1 MTAVA
6 SRVVHA
12 GVATA
17 TTNERE
23 LFVTEPA
30 RLDAFLLRSCPA
42 LSRRVARRLID
53 DGLVRVNGRIVPKG
67 ARVLEGDRIALP
79 ALRLEPEPDLA
90 VRVVHLDERLIA
102 LDKPGCMPSH
112 ALDPRQRGT
121 VAGFL
126 AGRFPETAEL
136 GGALSSGLAHRL
148 DTGTSGLLLAARTAA
163 SYEALREAFRSGA
176 VGKRYLA
183 LVAGVPEPRSTIDR
197 PLAHDPRDRR
207 RMIAALPGLRA
218 WSARSEVTTIRAAG
232 GRALVEVTLRTGVT
246 HQARVHLAL
255 VGCPVLGDVLYGG
268 PDAGLAPGRHA
279 LHASTLTL
287 AGVPRLE
294 SELPDDLS
302 ALVPR

>member
-1 MTAVA
+1 LTAFA

-12 GVATA
+12 GVPAA
-17 TTNERE
+17 PTNERE
-23 LFVTEPA
+23 LLVTEPA
-30 RLDAFLLRSCPA
+30 RLDAFLVRSFPA

-67 ARVLEGDRIALP
+67 SRVLAGDRITLP
-79 ALRLEPEPDLA
+79 ALRLEPEPDLP
-90 VRVVHLDERLIA
+90 VRVVHLDERLIVV
-102 LDKPGCMPSH
+102 DKPGCMPSH

-126 AGRFPETAEL
+126 AGRFPETASL
-136 GGALSSGLAHRL
+136 GDALSSGLAHRL
-148 DTGTSGLLLAARTAA
+148 DTGTSGLLLAARTVE

-183 LVAGVPEPRSTIDR
+183 LVAGVPQRATIDR

-218 WSARSEVTTIRAAG
+218 WPARSEVATLRAAG

-255 VGCPVLGDVLYGG
+255 LGCPVLGDVLYGG
-268 PDAGLAPGRHA
+268 PDVGLAPGRHA
-279 LHASTLTL
+279 LHAGRVTL
-287 AGVPRLE
+287 AGVPTLE

-302 ALVPR
+302 GLVPR

>member
-1 MTAVA
+1 M
-6 SRVVHA
+6 
-12 GVATA
+12 
-17 TTNERE
+17 NERE
-23 LFVTEPA
+23 LCVTEPA
-30 RLDAFLLRSCPA
+30 RLDAFLLRWCPA
-42 LSRRVARRLID
+42 LSRRVARWLIA

-67 ARVLEGDRIALP
+67 TRVLEGDLVALP
-79 ALRLEPEPDLA
+79 ALRLEPEPDLP

-102 LDKPGCMPSH
+102 VDKPGGMPSH

-126 AGRFPETAEL
+126 AARFPETAEL
-136 GGALSSGLAHRL
+136 GDALSSGLAHRL
-148 DTGTSGLLLAARTAA
+148 DTGTSGLLLAARTAE
-163 SYEALREAFRSGA
+163 SYEALRTAFRSGV

-183 LVAGVPEPRSTIDR
+183 LVAGVPAPRSMIDR
-197 PLAHDPRDRR
+197 PLAHDPEDRR
-207 RMIAALPGLRA
+207 RMVPARPGLRA
-218 WSARSEVTTIRAAG
+218 WQARSEVTTLRAAG

-255 VGCPVLGDVLYGG
+255 LGCPVLGDALYGG

-287 AGVPRLE
+287 AGLPRLD

-302 ALVPR
+302 ALAPR

>member
-1 MTAVA
+1 LTAFA
-6 SRVVHA
+6 SRGVHA
-12 GVATA
+12 GVSA

-23 LFVTEPA
+23 LLVTEPA

-53 DGLVRVNGRIVPKG
+53 DGLVRVNGRVVPKG
-67 ARVLEGDRIALP
+67 ARVLAGDRIALP
-79 ALRLEPEPDLA
+79 ALRLEPEPHLPI
-90 VRVVHLDERLIA
+90 RVVHLDERLIVV
-102 LDKPGCMPSH
+102 DKPGGMPSH

-126 AGRFPETAEL
+126 AGRFPETADL
-136 GGALSSGLAHRL
+136 GDALSSGLAHRL
-148 DTGTSGLLLAARTAA
+148 DTGTSGLLLAARTGE
-163 SYEALREAFRSGA
+163 SYDALREAFRSGA

-183 LVAGVPEPRSTIDR
+183 LVAGVPQPRATIDR

-218 WSARSEVTTIRAAG
+218 WPARSEVNTIHAAG
-232 GRALVEVTLRTGVT
+232 DRALVEVTLRTGVT
-246 HQARVHLAL
+246 HQARAHLAL
-255 VGCPVLGDVLYGG
+255 LGCPVLGDVLYGG

-279 LHASTLTL
+279 LHASGLTL
-287 AGVPRLE
+287 PGAPGLE

>member
-1 MTAVA
+1 LTAFA

-23 LFVTEPA
+23 LLVTEPA

-42 LSRRVARRLID
+42 LSRRVARRLIA
-53 DGLVRVNGRIVPKG
+53 DGLVRVNGHIVPKG
-67 ARVLEGDRIALP
+67 TRVLEGDRIALP
-79 ALRLEPEPDLA
+79 ALRLEPEPDLP

-102 LDKPGCMPSH
+102 VEKPGGMPSH

-136 GGALSSGLAHRL
+136 GDPLSSGLAHRL
-148 DTGTSGLLLAARTAA
+148 DTGTSGLLLAARTAE
-163 SYEALREAFRSGA
+163 SYDALREAFRSGA

-183 LVAGVPEPRSTIDR
+183 LVAGVPEPRVTIDR
-197 PLAHDPRDRR
+197 PLAHDPEDRR
-207 RMIAALPGLRA
+207 RMVPARRGLRA
-218 WSARSEVTTIRAAG
+218 WPARSEVTTLRAAG

-255 VGCPVLGDVLYGG
+255 LGCPVLGDALYGG
-268 PDAGLAPGRHA
+268 PDAGLAAGRHA

-287 AGVPRLE
+287 VGLPRLD
-294 SELPDDLS
+294 SELPEDLS
-302 ALVPR
+302 ALVPL